1 MRADEINYLIGLIT
15 ATKEWQKA
23 KLETEKTRKQAVAV
37 IKPINGKFNPDRSQG
52 LKDEDN

>member
-1 MRADEINYLIGLIT
+1 MSADEINYLIGLIT